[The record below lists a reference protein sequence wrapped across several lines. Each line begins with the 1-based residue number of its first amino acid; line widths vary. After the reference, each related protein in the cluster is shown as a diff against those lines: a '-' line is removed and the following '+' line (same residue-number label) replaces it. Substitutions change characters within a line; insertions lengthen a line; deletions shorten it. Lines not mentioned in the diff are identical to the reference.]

1 MHIDARPLQQ
11 RCSSTMDCVSTVG
24 GGNDVRV
31 LNIDLASMTTSGRI
45 HSAEGVTPF
54 IKLELHSSIHA
65 RFP

>member
-1 MHIDARPLQQ
+1 
-11 RCSSTMDCVSTVG
+11 MDCVSTVG

-31 LNIDLASMTTSGRI
+31 VNIDLASMTTSGRI

-54 IKLELHSSIHA
+54 VKLELHSSIHA